1 MSPNRAAVPK
11 SGRHVVGIGAL
22 CDLRAQRAD
31 QPHSGSFSVAEFV
44 RLEDGRRVTLHEDRG
59 FTIGLLR
66 STSRD
71 VGFDEFRG
79 QEALANLTRSVL
91 TVVLPDDD
99 ACGEDHPWAWLAE
112 VARSQGLDVTEDDL
126 RGLTYEVLFTEE
138 VRRWLGI
145 A

>member
-1 MSPNRAAVPK
+1 M
-11 SGRHVVGIGAL
+11 
-22 CDLRAQRAD
+22 
-31 QPHSGSFSVAEFV
+31 
-44 RLEDGRRVTLHEDRG
+44 TLHEDRG

-66 STSRD
+66 STSGD

-91 TVVLPDDD
+91 TVVLPEDD

-112 VARSQGLDVTEDDL
+112 LARSQSLDVTEDDL
-126 RGLTYEVLFTEE
+126 RGLTYEVIFTEE